1 MANSGNR
8 PGFSRMTSQKE
19 DMDEETRRANE
30 IVRALEAPERPTDE
44 VVSRMHAE
52 LLIAMA
58 IPDTAKQR
66 LNEQPINKQW
76 ELIKMNAQLLRDKA
90 SMAALS
96 WNKEK
101 RDLLK
106 QIDSSLLPNLEAIA
120 ALYQSL
126 RQAPRQMLRG
136 FFRDD
141 GLSVILRSI
150 QRRLVSYPRSAI
162 DTIACREY
170 LMCLKVIGNTAE
182 GMDILLDHP
191 EAIDTIVFCLDFEW
205 SSNACLVLEILSV
218 VTHYSDKGRTS
229 CCSSL
234 LRLSRRRLEP
244 PFFYLVCG
252 LKSSSEGSVKVKAE
266 ISTFVNVLIQCTS
279 EIEIRNQIRNSLLS
293 FEYICIL
300 HRSWH
305 DEQMLKGDLFGKTS
319 NKRSSAST
327 ADLLGL
333 ADIHSRASAGWDPNS
348 TGQRISMSR
357 ASLLKAVDEYA
368 EDGKTIINPE
378 NGHMA
383 GNCIA
388 VKNRDRT
395 TQKVASIFGSKS
407 TKHRWYEI
415 KNGLL
420 KWWSEKKKSD
430 EPDGIIDASE
440 FIGINMTSD
449 DPELLKST
457 SFGFEV
463 VMKDRIIV
471 LGCTSEED
479 RIKWTTALLMSFN
492 SAVIKKYR
500 HNVSKAIKLTDQQE
514 KDCLRRLETELKIFE
529 MLWKVTAIFR

>member
-1 MANSGNR
+1 MFKKYQDWKG
-8 PGFSRMTSQKE
+8 SRKE
-19 DMDEETRRANE
+19 LINE
-30 IVRALEAPERPTDE
+30 IISFENQNPEKFRMIGFTSGEDAGKCQLSVDTLEGF
-44 VVSRMHAE
+44 
-52 LLIAMA
+52 
-58 IPDTAKQR
+58 QR
-66 LNEQPINKQW
+66 VE
-76 ELIKMNAQLLRDKA
+76 QLL
-90 SMAALS
+90 
-96 WNKEK
+96 
-101 RDLLK
+101 
-106 QIDSSLLPNLEAIA
+106 
-120 ALYQSL
+120 
-126 RQAPRQMLRG
+126 
-136 FFRDD
+136 
-141 GLSVILRSI
+141 
-150 QRRLVSYPRSAI
+150 
-162 DTIACREY
+162 
-170 LMCLKVIGNTAE
+170 
-182 GMDILLDHP
+182 
-191 EAIDTIVFCLDFEW
+191 
-205 SSNACLVLEILSV
+205 
-218 VTHYSDKGRTS
+218 
-229 CCSSL
+229 
-234 LRLSRRRLEP
+234 
-244 PFFYLVCG
+244 
-252 LKSSSEGSVKVKAE
+252 
-266 ISTFVNVLIQCTS
+266 
-279 EIEIRNQIRNSLLS
+279 
-293 FEYICIL
+293 
-300 HRSWH
+300 
-305 DEQMLKGDLFGKTS
+305 GKTS

-514 KDCLRRLETELKIFE
+514 KDCLRRRKYNSIYAKGFGIV
-529 MLWKVTAIFR
+529 KDAYPRVPN